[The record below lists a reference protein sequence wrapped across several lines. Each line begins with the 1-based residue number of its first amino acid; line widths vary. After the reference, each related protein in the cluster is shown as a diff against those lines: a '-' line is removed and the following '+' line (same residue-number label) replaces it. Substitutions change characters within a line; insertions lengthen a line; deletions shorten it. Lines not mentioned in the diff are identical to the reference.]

1 MLHFTKHC
9 LRLGATTAL
18 VALLS
23 TGLALP
29 SHAAGT
35 WKVNITKSTFSSA
48 SNTLVLDR
56 YDTKV
61 PATQTGA
68 AAANAFLVVADKKIY
83 LATNDATYG
92 ASSNSL
98 RTVDYSRWRDMKLIE
113 LGSDVRS
120 LDTCNFR
127 CQSGLPDPRMTLTF
141 KATHGNPKDQMNE
154 IVVFNK

>member
-56 YDTKV
+56 YDTKA

-83 LATNDATYG
+83 LATNDAD
-92 ASSNSL
+92 L
-98 RTVDYSRWRDMKLIE
+98 WRLVQQPE
-113 LGSDVRS
+113 NGRLFPLAGYEAHRA
-120 LDTCNFR
+120 R
-127 CQSGLPDPRMTLTF
+127 Q
-141 KATHGNPKDQMNE
+141 
-154 IVVFNK
+154 